1 MAVGVKTLVITPD
14 FPPSRGGIQVL
25 VHRLVSNAGGLG
37 PVVIALGTPEAE
49 DFDSRHALDVRRV
62 SAFGGNRR
70 LAVAALNARAVS
82 TAIRMRP
89 DMVISAHIVASP
101 AAVAIRRLLRIPVV
115 QYVYAKEIGA
125 RPALARFAL
134 RHADAVIAISRY
146 TRDLALEVGAS
157 PDRIELIPPGVDLP
171 DPHVL
176 PQPDRKNGPPRLI
189 TVARLEDRYKGH
201 DALARAL
208 PLVRARVPDA
218 EWVVVGDGPLR
229 GHLQRLVEASG
240 VSEAVRFV
248 GAVSD
253 AERDRLLQGANVFAM
268 PSRLPAR
275 GLAGEG
281 FGIVYLEA
289 NARGLP
295 VIAGDVAG
303 ALDAVVDGETGLLV
317 DADDHVALAEAIS
330 GLLLDRERA
339 FSLGEAGFE
348 RSREFAWPAIAARVE
363 AVCRRVVTDHAG
375 AA

>member
-1 MAVGVKTLVITPD
+1 MKTLVITPD

-25 VHRLVSNAGGLG
+25 VHRLVSHAQGLG
-37 PVVIALGTPEAE
+37 PVVLALGGDNARA
-49 DFDSRHALDVRRV
+49 FDSRDTLDVRRV
-62 SAFGGNRR
+62 SAFGASRR
-70 LAVAALNARAVS
+70 TAVAALNLRAVS
-82 TAIRMRP
+82 TAIRTRP

-134 RHADAVIAISRY
+134 RNADAVIAISRY
-146 TRDLALEVGAS
+146 TRDLALEAGA
-157 PDRIELIPPGVDLP
+157 PADRIELIPPGVDLP

-176 PQPDRKNGPPRLI
+176 PAPNAKSGPPRLI
-189 TVARLEDRYKGH
+189 TIARLEDRYKGH
-201 DALARAL
+201 DVLTRAL

-218 EWVVVGDGPLR
+218 EWVVIGDGPLR
-229 GHLQRLVEASG
+229 GHLERLVEASG

-248 GAVSD
+248 GSVSD
-253 AERDRLLQGANVFAM
+253 AERDRLLQDAHVFAM

-303 ALDAVVDGETGLLV
+303 ALDAVVDGKTGLLV
-317 DADDHVALAEAIS
+317 DADDHVAIAEAIS
-330 GLLLDRERA
+330 GLLLDPERA
-339 FSLGEAGFE
+339 HTLGAAGLE
-348 RSREFAWPAIAARVE
+348 RSREFAWSAIAGRVE
-363 AVCRRVVTDHAG
+363 ALCRRVVADRGG

>member
-1 MAVGVKTLVITPD
+1 MAGVVKTLVITPD

-37 PVVIALGTPEAE
+37 PVVIALGSPEAE

-70 LAVAALNARAVS
+70 VAVAALNARAVS
-82 TAIRMRP
+82 TAIRTRP

-134 RHADAVIAISRY
+134 RNADAVIAISRY

-176 PQPDRKNGPPRLI
+176 PLPDRKSGPPRLI

-201 DALARAL
+201 DVLARAL

-253 AERDRLLQGANVFAM
+253 AERDRLLQGADVFAM

-330 GLLLDRERA
+330 GLLLDRQRA
-339 FSLGEAGFE
+339 VSLGEAGFE

-363 AVCRRVVTDHAG
+363 ALCRRVVTDHGG